1 MALVSL
7 KNFTKFANE
16 ITESLSPA
24 LFQKLNGG
32 IVVQPY
38 AREEGDYLVMGEYI
52 EDPSTGNMIL
62 LYYGSFLE
70 MLGNA
75 DVEVWKTEI
84 EETVIHEL
92 RHHVESLAGV
102 DDLSFEEDLELQGDS
117 SS

>member
-16 ITESLSPA
+16 ITESLPRT
-24 LFQKLNGG
+24 LLGHLNGG
-32 IVVQPY
+32 ILVQPSVK
-38 AREEGDYLVMGEYI
+38 EDGDYLIMGEYI
-52 EDPSTGNMIL
+52 EDPSVGNMIL

-75 DVEVWKTEI
+75 DIPEWKNEI
-84 EETVIHEL
+84 EETIIHEL
-92 RHHVESLAGV
+92 RHHIESMAGV